1 MSLRETLVDARL
13 SRQARK
19 AANGDGEAFRRLYR
33 ALHPVVWSYVARRI
47 AGRADVEDLVSR
59 TFARMVEHLHRF
71 DPERGGV
78 RAWSMGIARN
88 AVIDHL
94 RAQQLRGP
102 QGRGVDAEAVERLAD
117 AALDPAGALEAD
129 ERDAELRALLAEY
142 PPVVREMFSLRFG
155 EGLRVREIAALMD
168 MSEAAVKQRFAR
180 TLREL
185 RGKLGEGAAARA
197 LAAPTGDALARP
209 PKKGPAGYAI

>member
-1 MSLRETLVDARL
+1 MSLRETLLDARL

-19 AANGDGEAFRRLYR
+19 ACRGDAEAFRGLYR
-33 ALHPVVWSYVARRI
+33 VLHPLVWRYVSRRVG
-47 AGRADVEDLVSR
+47 GRADVEDLVSR
-59 TFARMVEHLHRF
+59 TFARMVEHLERF
-71 DPERGGV
+71 DPERGSV

-88 AVIDHL
+88 AVFDHL
-94 RAQQLRGP
+94 RAQR
-102 QGRGVDAEAVERLAD
+102 GRGADAEAVERLAD

-155 EGLRVREIAALMD
+155 DGLRVREIAALVD

-185 RGKLGEGAAARA
+185 RGKLGQDAGGRSLGA
-197 LAAPTGDALARP
+197 
-209 PKKGPAGYAI
+209 PKGRAGYAI

>member
-94 RAQQLRGP
+94 RAQR
-102 QGRGVDAEAVERLAD
+102 GRGFDPDAVERLPD
-117 AALDPAGALEAD
+117 AALDPAGVLEAD
-129 ERDAELRALLAEY
+129 ERDAELRALVSAY

-155 EGLRVREIAALMD
+155 EGLRVREIATLMD

-197 LAAPTGDALARP
+197 VAAQTGDALARP

>member
-13 SRQARK
+13 SRQARR
-19 AANGDGEAFRRLYR
+19 AVAGDGEAFRRVYR
-33 ALHPVVWSYVARRI
+33 SLHPVVWKYVSRRI
-47 AGRADVEDLVSR
+47 ASRADVEDLVSR
-59 TFARMVEHLHRF
+59 TFTRMVEHLHRF
-71 DPERGGV
+71 DPERGNV
-78 RAWSMGIARN
+78 RAWAVGIARN

-94 RAQQLRGP
+94 RMQR
-102 QGRGVDAEAVERLAD
+102 GRGVEADAVERLAD

-129 ERDAELRALLAEY
+129 ERDAELRTLLSEY

-155 EGLRVREIAALMD
+155 DGLRLREIAVLME

-185 RGKLGEGAAARA
+185 RGKLGHGVEQKGA
-197 LAAPTGDALARP
+197 
-209 PKKGPAGYAI
+209 AGYAI

>member
-1 MSLRETLVDARL
+1 MSLRETLLDARL

-19 AANGDGEAFRRLYR
+19 ASAGDAEAFRGLYR
-33 ALHPVVWSYVARRI
+33 VLHPVVWRYVSRRVG
-47 AGRADVEDLVSR
+47 GRADVEDLVSR
-59 TFARMVEHLHRF
+59 TFARMVEHLERF
-71 DPERGGV
+71 DPERGSV
-78 RAWSMGIARN
+78 RAWSIGIARN

-94 RAQQLRGP
+94 RAQR
-102 QGRGVDAEAVERLAD
+102 GRGADAEAVERLAD

-129 ERDAELRALLAEY
+129 ERDAGLRALLAEY

-155 EGLRVREIAALMD
+155 DGLRAREIAALVG

-185 RGKLGEGAAARA
+185 RGKLREGAE
-197 LAAPTGDALARP
+197 G
-209 PKKGPAGYAI
+209 KGIGAQKGRAGYAI

>member
-13 SRQARK
+13 SRQPRK
-19 AANGDGEAFRRLYR
+19 AANGDGEAFRSLYR

-47 AGRADVEDLVSR
+47 ASRADVEDLVSR

-71 DPERGGV
+71 DRERGSV
-78 RAWSMGIARN
+78 RAWSIGIARN

-94 RAQQLRGP
+94 RAQRGRSGDP
-102 QGRGVDAEAVERLAD
+102 EAVERLPD
-117 AALDPAGALEAD
+117 AALDPAGVLEAD
-129 ERDAELRALLAEY
+129 ERDAELRALLAGY

-155 EGLRVREIAALMD
+155 EGLRVREIAALLD

-185 RGKLGEGAAARA
+185 RGKLGEDVESKGAAR
-197 LAAPTGDALARP
+197 
-209 PKKGPAGYAI
+209 YAI

>member
-1 MSLRETLVDARL
+1 MSLRETLLDARL

-19 AANGDGEAFRRLYR
+19 ACRGDAEAFRGLYR
-33 ALHPVVWSYVARRI
+33 VLHPVVWRYVSRRVG
-47 AGRADVEDLVSR
+47 GRADVEDLVSR
-59 TFARMVEHLHRF
+59 TFARMVEHLERF
-71 DPERGGV
+71 DPERGSV
-78 RAWSMGIARN
+78 RAWSIGIARN

-94 RAQQLRGP
+94 RAQR
-102 QGRGVDAEAVERLAD
+102 GRGADAEAVERLAD

-155 EGLRVREIAALMD
+155 DGLRVREIAALVG

-185 RGKLGEGAAARA
+185 RGKLREGAE
-197 LAAPTGDALARP
+197 G
-209 PKKGPAGYAI
+209 KGIGAQKGRAGYAI

>member
-1 MSLRETLVDARL
+1 MSLRETLLDARL

-19 AANGDGEAFRRLYR
+19 ACRGDAEAFRGLYR
-33 ALHPVVWSYVARRI
+33 VLHPVVWRYVSRRVG
-47 AGRADVEDLVSR
+47 GRADVEDLVSR
-59 TFARMVEHLHRF
+59 TFARMVEHLERF
-71 DPERGGV
+71 DPARGSV
-78 RAWSMGIARN
+78 RAWSIGIARN

-94 RAQQLRGP
+94 RAQR
-102 QGRGVDAEAVERLAD
+102 GRGADAEAVERLAD

-155 EGLRVREIAALMD
+155 DGLRVREIAALVG

-185 RGKLGEGAAARA
+185 RGKLREGAE
-197 LAAPTGDALARP
+197 G
-209 PKKGPAGYAI
+209 KGIGAQKGRAGYAI

>member
-1 MSLRETLVDARL
+1 MSLRETLIDARL
-13 SRQARK
+13 ARQARK
-19 AANGDGEAFRRLYR
+19 ARRGDAEAFRGLYR
-33 ALHPVVWSYVARRI
+33 ALHPVVWRYVSRRVS
-47 AGRADVEDLVSR
+47 GRADVEDLVSR

-71 DPERGGV
+71 DPERGSV
-78 RAWSMGIARN
+78 RAWAVGIARN

-94 RAQQLRGP
+94 RAQR
-102 QGRGVDAEAVERLAD
+102 GRGADAEAVERLAD

-129 ERDAELRALLAEY
+129 ERDAELRALLAAY

-155 EGLRVREIAALMD
+155 DGLRVREIAALVD

-185 RGKLGEGAAARA
+185 RDKLRQGAGR
-197 LAAPTGDALARP
+197 RP
-209 PKKGPAGYAI
+209 LGAEKGRAGYAI